1 MRLLVL
7 TLLLAGCAG
16 GPRLDPAPT
25 LDVVTLNV
33 WHDTGDEPARLA
45 AIADTLAALR
55 PDVVVLQEVLQHA
68 ERGLANQAETLG
80 ARLGYAVVFASVDGP
95 SRPKRYGNAVLTR
108 HPVTDTASV
117 RLRPLGDYRT
127 AAWAR
132 LDVDGRA
139 LDVYVTHLHH
149 TPEGGAIRAEQ
160 VADLMAFVDRTRGGD
175 AWLAAGDFNAPADA
189 PELAP
194 LALRTTDAFGA
205 VRASAGVST
214 LVEALGHPPR
224 RIDHVFAGPG
234 VEPVAARL
242 VLAEP
247 LADGTWASDHRGVW
261 ARLRWPGSGPFSR
274 LPPGATPPTVP
285 PSR

>member
-1 MRLLVL
+1 MRLLAL
-7 TLLLAGCAG
+7 ALLLAGCAVG
-16 GPRLDPAPT
+16 ARLDPAPT

-33 WHDTGDEPARLA
+33 WHDKGDEPARLA
-45 AIADTLAALR
+45 AIADTLDALR

-95 SRPKRYGNAVLTR
+95 GQPKRYGNAILTR
-108 HPVTDTASV
+108 HPITDTASV
-117 RLRPLGDYRT
+117 KLRPLDDYRT

-132 LDVDGRA
+132 LDIDGRP
-139 LDVYVTHLHH
+139 LDVYATHLHH
-149 TPEGGAIRAEQ
+149 TAEGGEMRAEQ
-160 VADLMAFVDRTRGGD
+160 VADLVAFIDQTRGSG

-194 LALRTTDAFGA
+194 LAGRTADAFGTLHPGA
-205 VRASAGVST
+205 DVST
-214 LVEALGHPPR
+214 LVEALGHTPR

-234 VEPVAARL
+234 LDPVAARL
-242 VLAEP
+242 VLADP

-261 ARLRWPGSGPFSR
+261 ARLQWPASDPLSR
-274 LPPGATPPTVP
+274 LPPGATPPTVGRLP
-285 PSR
+285 